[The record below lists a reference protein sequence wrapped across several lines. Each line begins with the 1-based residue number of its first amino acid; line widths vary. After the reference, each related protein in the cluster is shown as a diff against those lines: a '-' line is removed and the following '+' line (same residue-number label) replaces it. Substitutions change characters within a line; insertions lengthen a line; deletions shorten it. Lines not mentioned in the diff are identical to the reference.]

1 MKCALI
7 TAGGCGTRL
16 YPLSTKDCP
25 KQFVKMFEDKCLLQL
40 TYERL
45 NKYFDKDNIFIVLP
59 LKYKHFL
66 NELLPFVKDENIIIE
81 PAQRST
87 APAILY
93 SLLKIRKIRKDA
105 SLFVFPADHYI
116 PDENKF
122 ISCIDDAYR
131 FIQKKDSL
139 VLFGIKPT
147 APLSRYG
154 YLKAKDAE
162 YITKISKFKEKP
174 NGLKAKAY
182 FLNNKYFWSS
192 DIYGFN
198 IDYMISLYRK
208 HMPSDY
214 ALLTNDLI
222 DVDSAYELCTAT
234 STACGIFEKADDVYM
249 MKCDFSWDD
258 VGVFE
263 SLLKYTNN
271 KNVINAYNEKLVMD
285 SLKKGENVVNEN
297 GQI

>member
-25 KQFVKMFEDKCLLQL
+25 KQFVKMFGDKSLLQL

-45 NKYFDKDNIFIVLP
+45 NKYFEKDNIFIVLP
-59 LKYKHFL
+59 LKYKHFV

-93 SLLKIRKIRKDA
+93 SLLKIKNIRKGA

-116 PDENKF
+116 AEENKF
-122 ISCIDDAYR
+122 INCIDDAYNYV
-131 FIQKKDSL
+131 KKNNSL

-147 APLSRYG
+147 APLNRYG
-154 YLKAKDAE
+154 YLKAKDNK
-162 YITKISKFKEKP
+162 YISKISKFKEKP
-174 NGLKAKAY
+174 NNLKAKLYYA
-182 FLNNKYFWSS
+182 NSKYYWSS

-198 IDYMISLYRK
+198 IDYMISLYK
-208 HMPSDY
+208 KYMPRDY
-214 ALLTNDLI
+214 ALLTNELLDLK
-222 DVDSAYELCTAT
+222 SAYELCTAT
-234 STACGIFEKADDVYM
+234 STACGIFEKAEDVYM
-249 MKCDFSWDD
+249 MKCDFLWDD

-271 KNVINAYNEKLVMD
+271 INVIDAYNEKIMGD
-285 SLKKGENVVNEN
+285 SLKRIENLVNDN
-297 GQI
+297 

>member
-25 KQFVKMFEDKCLLQL
+25 KQFVRMFGDKSLLQL

-45 NKYFDKDNIFIVLP
+45 SKYFDKDNIFIVLP
-59 LKYKHFL
+59 LKYKHFI

-81 PAQRST
+81 PSQKST

-93 SLLKIRKIRKDA
+93 SLLKIKNLRKDA

-122 ISCIDDAYR
+122 INCIDDAYS
-131 FIQKKDSL
+131 FIQENDSL

-147 APLSRYG
+147 APLNRYG
-154 YLKAKDAE
+154 YLKAKDAK
-162 YITKISKFKEKP
+162 YISKISKFKEKP
-174 NGLKAKAY
+174 NNIKAKIY
-182 FLNNKYFWSS
+182 FANSKYYWSS
-192 DIYGFN
+192 DIYGFKIN
-198 IDYMISLYRK
+198 YMLDLYK
-208 HMPSDY
+208 KYMPSDY
-214 ALLTNDLI
+214 ALLTNNLL

-234 STACGIFEKADDVYM
+234 STACGIFEKADNVYM
-249 MKCDFSWDD
+249 MKCDFLWDD

-263 SLLKYTNN
+263 SLLKYTDN
-271 KNVINAYNEKLVMD
+271 KNVIDSYNEKIMID
-285 SLKKGENVVNEN
+285 ALKRIENVVNDN
-297 GQI
+297 